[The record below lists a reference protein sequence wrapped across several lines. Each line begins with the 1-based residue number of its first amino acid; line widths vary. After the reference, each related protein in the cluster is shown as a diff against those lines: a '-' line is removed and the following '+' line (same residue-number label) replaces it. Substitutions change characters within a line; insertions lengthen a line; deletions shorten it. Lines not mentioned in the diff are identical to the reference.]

1 MEDKLEFIEE
11 IRIKNLKR
19 FFTLSSGTYYHAEND
34 HHYNGDGEYVI
45 VVKKKVPYGTD
56 KDERYEIGVG
66 V

>member
-11 IRIKNLKR
+11 IRIKNLKS
-19 FFTLSSGTYYHAEND
+19 FTLIDGTYYNAQNFHD
-34 HHYNGDGEYVI
+34 YNGDGEYVI